1 MSCLVRFLAQF
12 RVFEPFILKPILSEN
27 CPFEKV
33 KQPIPSTR
41 TRQPAS
47 RCQLTFLCQ
56 VLPQQHIFVAMG
68 FCKKCCCCMCCPIC
82 FLLGRFS
89 EGENG
94 GTVGEN
100 SFDASVIVGKN
111 QNSYMV
117 TSKKSIEIRSGRS
130 SWELLRYF
138 EGLRSPWGLHR
149 LVCGHGLW
157 PRTAGPGR

>member
-68 FCKKCCCCMCCPIC
+68 FCKKCCCCMCCSFC

-100 SFDASVIVGKN
+100 SFEASVIVGK
-111 QNSYMV
+111 
-117 TSKKSIEIRSGRS
+117 KSEFIHGHFQEI
-130 SWELLRYF
+130 
-138 EGLRSPWGLHR
+138 HR
-149 LVCGHGLW
+149 NPLW
-157 PRTAGPGR
+157 TKQLGTLEVL